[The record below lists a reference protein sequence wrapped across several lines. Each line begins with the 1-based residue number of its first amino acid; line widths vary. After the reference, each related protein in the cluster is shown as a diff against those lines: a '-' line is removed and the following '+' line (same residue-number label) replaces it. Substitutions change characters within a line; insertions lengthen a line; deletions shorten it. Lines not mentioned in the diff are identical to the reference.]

1 MRTMVTTENVVQIII
16 SDIDHTVFI
25 TFKVFWNFSKLLF
38 GLHILALRN
47 FYYGD
52 AHPADYGERC
62 SKHPFKHCA
71 HCLYHVYSVL
81 QHFEIAVCFA
91 HFGFH
96 EVSTPIMHTMVT
108 MVNIVQIIISDVE
121 HTSYITFTAFWNFSK
136 LQFVLHILTFTK
148 FLLLWYAPC

>member
-81 QHFEIAVCFA
+81 QHFEIAACFA
-91 HFGFH
+91 HFGFY
-96 EVSTPIMHTMVT
+96 EVSTPIMRTMVT

-121 HTSYITFTAFWNFSK
+121 HNLYITFTAFWNFSK
-136 LQFVLHILTFTK
+136 LQFVFHILAFTK
-148 FLLLWYAPC
+148 FILLWYAAC